1 MTHKNQAY
9 NSICLLRGG
18 IYSATEPRLSP
29 HTQPRRPHKSVNTL
43 VAEEGSWPQL
53 SYSLLK
59 TKVEKSAGEFADDDE
74 GRKVRSAATKV

>member
-1 MTHKNQAY
+1 M
-9 NSICLLRGG
+9 G
-18 IYSATEPRLSP
+18 IDSATEPRLSP

-59 TKVEKSAGEFADDDE
+59 TKVEKSALRRLKFD
-74 GRKVRSAATKV
+74 RVSVAAPGLWCDGVSERDSPLHP